1 MNRAR
6 AAYCVPGVPQ
16 VRCVVLC
23 VHVLFC
29 CCRPRFL
36 LTSVMPSPT
45 LHLPPGPARVTM
57 GHGCIWVSATHP
69 RGALLAD
76 VALSTRGGMGLG
88 ASARKLEHRERV
100 RPAAGQARP
109 PPVVRG
115 HTRAG
120 AQRAGDDRGWYP
132 CPRATAGGSS
142 ARRGTEEQG
151 HARAVFLCVCG
162 AVGVDPRTGAVRA
175 GREWGGENMVE
186 YSFYDMHGSSSTPGS
201 QAAGTKNTIS
211 APP

>member
-1 MNRAR
+1 VSTARSAVSVSVVRCAARATVPGRPLNRAR

-115 HTRAG
+115 HAGRRTTRGGWPRVVSVPARHRG
-120 AQRAGDDRGWYP
+120 RLLGPPRDR
-132 CPRATAGGSS
+132 R
-142 ARRGTEEQG
+142 
-151 HARAVFLCVCG
+151 ARACEGSFFVCVRRCG
-162 AVGVDPRTGAVRA
+162 CRPAHR
-175 GREWGGENMVE
+175 GGESWERVGGRK
-186 YSFYDMHGSSSTPGS
+186 YGRIFFL
-201 QAAGTKNTIS
+201 
-211 APP
+211 